1 MKNKKKK
8 RLNRLHDYPAH
19 LRGLSNNR
27 WGGHQTS
34 RLRGFGNSY
43 GAASSC
49 HQFTEEQ
56 KQRWLKERGLG

>member
-1 MKNKKKK
+1 MKKKK
-8 RLNRLHDYPAH
+8 KNKRLRLQDYPAH
-19 LRGLSNNR
+19 LRGFSNNR

-43 GAASSC
+43 GAASAC

-56 KQRWLKERGLG
+56 KQRWIKARELT